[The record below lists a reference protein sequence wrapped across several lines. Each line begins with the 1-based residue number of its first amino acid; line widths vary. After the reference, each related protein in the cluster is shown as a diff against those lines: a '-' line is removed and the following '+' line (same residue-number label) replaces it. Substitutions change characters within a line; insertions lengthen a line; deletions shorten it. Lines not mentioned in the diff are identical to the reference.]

1 MAKYQQLSKVNCAL
15 FLFFMASAE
24 VDMLSHVSSSSVTQ
38 SVGIIINEPSSS
50 SIGTPRVFTSLSPGG
65 TREWIPSCSEEL
77 KPIVG
82 MNFKDPEEGLS
93 FYKAY
98 ATASGFTS
106 RKITTTRRKKT
117 GVMAFQYVV
126 CNKEGF
132 KASRKPVVEA
142 VEDKSDKARSTRR
155 RMLTRVGCA
164 QMCMKNINGSYV
176 VTYFKEEH
184 NHPLYTPGCA
194 KFHKHGRK
202 MSILHKKIIIDN
214 SKVNIGP
221 VKSFRIMKELTGSYD
236 NVGASKQDFKKFQ
249 RDLKAL
255 IEGSDAQMFINN
267 FQNKKLLWSAFFYDY
282 ELDEEDQLCRAFWAD
297 PICRK
302 NYALFGD
309 MVSFD
314 TTFSTNRYNM
324 IFGPFTGV
332 DHHKKCITFAA
343 ALISNEDIVSFEWV
357 FKTFVKAMGGNE
369 PLCLITDEDPAMKVA
384 FPKVF
389 RSTEHRFCMWHIMK
403 KMPDKVCRDLPPDS
417 DFLQKICKAVWSEEI
432 EPSEFEERWAKVISE
447 FKLENHDWLLQIYE
461 KREMWIPAYFRDLFL
476 CGIMR
481 TTSRSESENNF
492 YTKFTNPHLTLV
504 EFYMRFESALDA
516 QRHTQGEN
524 DNSSKHKH
532 PECKTRSAIE
542 KFASEVYTTTVF
554 YEFQDEVE
562 STLFSCICL
571 CKSFERQG
579 IPSRHMVWVWKAKHI
594 QKIPDA
600 YVLNRW
606 SIMACKKPIF
616 DLEGNELEQCVQDVD
631 RKRLL
636 NDLWSEIHSCVSLA
650 QGNELTLSALVDNLR
665 SLRLDLESQSSIVD
679 GLSGSVSSKAQD
691 IELLIGASVPS
702 EILIKPPKVS
712 KNKGTGVHVQGS
724 GSDKRLKSDKEKAIE
739 QSQKKKRLCKGCKKL
754 GYHDIR
760 NCPEKQK

>member
-1 MAKYQQLSKVNCAL
+1 MNEKNEKQCHVLDVNCAL

-24 VDMLSHVSSSSVTQ
+24 VDMLSHVSSSSITQ
-38 SVGIIINEPSSS
+38 SVGIIVNEPSSS
-50 SIGTPRVFTSLSPGG
+50 SVGTPRVFTSLSPGG
-65 TREWIPSCSEEL
+65 TKEWIPSCSEEL

-117 GVMAFQYVV
+117 GVVAFQYVV

-155 RMLTRVGCA
+155 RMLTRVGCGA

-202 MSILHKKIIIDN
+202 MSILHKNIIIGN

-236 NVGASKQDFKKFQ
+236 NVGASKQDFKKIQ

-267 FQNKKLLWSAFFYDY
+267 FLNKKLLWSAFFYDY

-314 TTFSTNRYNM
+314 TTFSTNMYNM

-343 ALISNEDIVSFEWV
+343 ALISNEDIVSFKWV

-389 RSTEHRFCMWHIMK
+389 RSTEHRGSVVYR
-403 KMPDKVCRDLPPDS
+403 P
-417 DFLQKICKAVWSEEI
+417 
-432 EPSEFEERWAKVISE
+432 EFVISYFTYNVCAN
-447 FKLENHDWLLQIYE
+447 FKDQLGMVTDAGE
-461 KREMWIPAYFRDLFL
+461 KN
-476 CGIMR
+476 G
-481 TTSRSESENNF
+481 
-492 YTKFTNPHLTLV
+492 
-504 EFYMRFESALDA
+504 
-516 QRHTQGEN
+516 
-524 DNSSKHKH
+524 
-532 PECKTRSAIE
+532 
-542 KFASEVYTTTVF
+542 
-554 YEFQDEVE
+554 
-562 STLFSCICL
+562 
-571 CKSFERQG
+571 
-579 IPSRHMVWVWKAKHI
+579 
-594 QKIPDA
+594 
-600 YVLNRW
+600 
-606 SIMACKKPIF
+606 
-616 DLEGNELEQCVQDVD
+616 
-631 RKRLL
+631 
-636 NDLWSEIHSCVSLA
+636 A
-650 QGNELTLSALVDNLR
+650 QGRESGIWLGGELDPRTAR
-665 SLRLDLESQSSIVD
+665 RW
-679 GLSGSVSSKAQD
+679 VSSKVCAT
-691 IELLIGASVPS
+691 IEESGRRGPS
-702 EILIKPPKVS
+702 GVIQQWNSERW
-712 KNKGTGVHVQGS
+712 GTLDHVEA
-724 GSDKRLKSDKEKAIE
+724 LVFKSD
-739 QSQKKKRLCKGCKKL
+739 QPQLQPL
-754 GYHDIR
+754 
-760 NCPEKQK
+760 PFP

>member
-1 MAKYQQLSKVNCAL
+1 MASFVNCAL

-24 VDMLSHVSSSSVTQ
+24 VDMLSHGSSSSVTQ

-50 SIGTPRVFTSLSPGG
+50 SVGTPRVFTSLSPGG

-93 FYKAY
+93 FCKAY

-106 RKITTTRRKKT
+106 RKSTTTRRKKT
-117 GVMAFQYVV
+117 GVVAFQYVV

-142 VEDKSDKARSTRR
+142 LKDKSDKARSTRM
-155 RMLTRVGCA
+155 RMLTRTGCGA

-236 NVGASKQDFKKFQ
+236 NVGASKQDFKNFQ

-282 ELDEEDQLCRAFWAD
+282 ELDEEDHLCRAFWAD

-314 TTFSTNRYNM
+314 TTFKTNKNVLFFMPYVLNVLFLCSKLFYFFPRYNM

-343 ALISNEDIVSFEWV
+343 ALISNEDIVAFEWV
-357 FKTFVKAMGGNE
+357 FKTFVKAMGGNA
-369 PLCLITDEDPAMKVA
+369 PLCLITDEDPATKVA

-389 RSTEHRFCMWHIMK
+389 RSTEHR
-403 KMPDKVCRDLPPDS
+403 L
-417 DFLQKICKAVWSEEI
+417 
-432 EPSEFEERWAKVISE
+432 
-447 FKLENHDWLLQIYE
+447 
-461 KREMWIPAYFRDLFL
+461 
-476 CGIMR
+476 
-481 TTSRSESENNF
+481 
-492 YTKFTNPHLTLV
+492 
-504 EFYMRFESALDA
+504 
-516 QRHTQGEN
+516 
-524 DNSSKHKH
+524 
-532 PECKTRSAIE
+532 
-542 KFASEVYTTTVF
+542 
-554 YEFQDEVE
+554 
-562 STLFSCICL
+562 
-571 CKSFERQG
+571 
-579 IPSRHMVWVWKAKHI
+579 
-594 QKIPDA
+594 
-600 YVLNRW
+600 
-606 SIMACKKPIF
+606 
-616 DLEGNELEQCVQDVD
+616 
-631 RKRLL
+631 
-636 NDLWSEIHSCVSLA
+636 
-650 QGNELTLSALVDNLR
+650 
-665 SLRLDLESQSSIVD
+665 
-679 GLSGSVSSKAQD
+679 
-691 IELLIGASVPS
+691 
-702 EILIKPPKVS
+702 
-712 KNKGTGVHVQGS
+712 
-724 GSDKRLKSDKEKAIE
+724 
-739 QSQKKKRLCKGCKKL
+739 
-754 GYHDIR
+754 
-760 NCPEKQK
+760 